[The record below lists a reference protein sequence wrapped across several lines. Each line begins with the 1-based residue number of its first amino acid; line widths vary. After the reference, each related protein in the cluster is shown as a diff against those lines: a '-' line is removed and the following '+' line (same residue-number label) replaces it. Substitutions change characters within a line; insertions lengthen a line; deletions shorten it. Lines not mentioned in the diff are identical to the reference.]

1 MKKMVKKTSALALS
15 LTIAAGGGL
24 FGNGLLK
31 ANAMQLFVKTL
42 TGKTIT
48 LDVEPSDT
56 IENVKA
62 KIQDKEGILPEN
74 QSLIFAGHQLDNVRT
89 LADYN
94 IQKES
99 TLHLVNYLKNVS
111 LTLGDDLGLNFI
123 IGDTESA
130 EGFSV
135 KFIGKCVQN
144 GQTVPVVEKNGKF
157 YATANVYAKDIDA
170 EITAVL
176 YKNGDEVG
184 RIENYSV
191 KKYLS
196 ALEETLTET
205 DQNYAKTMT
214 LIKAIEAFGA
224 ASGEYFYAKDYGF
237 ANLLA
242 DGLDFAGINED
253 VLLSTA
259 KSGVNAFNTPDT
271 LISLVLDS
279 NTAIRV
285 YIKGVAAGTIASL
298 GENGSITAIASSSEK
313 TAMGYPSYFEI
324 TGLDPKQFA
333 DKQTITL
340 NDKEYSFNAL
350 SWANRVVRNYENNS
364 ASVAVKDIQMAKAV
378 TAYYLAAADYTQPA
392 SNIVDLSKLTADYEA
407 KNGDIL
413 TGALADEYKITVAD
427 GAAITLRDV
436 SINAD
441 GAFKTGQFAGITP
454 LGNATITLE
463 GENMVKGFD
472 SWYPGI
478 YAAVDKTLTI
488 NGDGK
493 LNASSNNV
501 ENSSFGCGIGGG
513 VEISCGNIVIE
524 SGNITAA
531 GGSYAA
537 GIGTGYNSSCGT
549 ITISDGTVTAT
560 GGLCGAG
567 IGSGYLN
574 AECGNITISGGTVT
588 ATGGHGGAGIG
599 SGCNHSKCNNINI
612 IGGEITAIG
621 GELGSGVGA
630 GNKNSICAKITI
642 SGGTVTATGGDGG
655 AGIGSGYDNAEC
667 GNITISD
674 GTVTATGG
682 DRGAGIGSGYSNAKC
697 GDITIS
703 GGEIEAAGGNFG
715 PGIGSGYS
723 YSTCEIITISGGTV
737 TATGGAEGAGIGTGG
752 NLSKCGNVIITN
764 TVTSVTANA
773 GTGGY
778 SSIGEGEE
786 SSTCGTIAI
795 GDNSNAGRQTANPFI
810 YPPTTSNEP

>member
-48 LDVEPSDT
+48 LDVEPSDK

-62 KIQDKEGILPEN
+62 KIQDKKGILPEN
-74 QSLIFAGHQLDNVRT
+74 QSLIFAGQQLDNART

-99 TLHLVNYLKNVS
+99 TLHLVTKITTVS
-111 LTLGDDLGLNFI
+111 LTLGDDLGLNFYI
-123 IGDTESA
+123 SGLSSA
-130 EGFSV
+130 DGYTV
-135 KFIGKCVQN
+135 KFTGKCVQN

-176 YKNGDEVG
+176 YKNGDEVS

-196 ALEETLTET
+196 ALEETLTEN
-205 DQNYAKTMT
+205 DENYAKTMT
-214 LIKAIEAFGA
+214 LIKATEAFGA

-237 ANLLA
+237 ADLLA
-242 DGLDFAGINED
+242 EGLDFAGINED
-253 VLLSTA
+253 VLLRTA

-407 KNGDIL
+407 KDGDIL
-413 TGALADEYKITVAD
+413 TGALAGEYKITIAD

-463 GENMVKGFD
+463 GENNVKGFD
-472 SWYPGI
+472 SKYPGI
-478 YAAVDKTLTI
+478 YAAVDNTLTI

-493 LNASSNNV
+493 LNASSNG
-501 ENSSFGCGIGGG
+501 ENSSYGCGIGGG
-513 VEISCGNIVIE
+513 NGIPCGNIVIE
-524 SGNITAA
+524 SGDITAA

-537 GIGTGYNSSCGT
+537 GIGSGLNSSCGTITISGGTVTATGSAGGAGIGSGNTSSCGT

-560 GGLCGAG
+560 GGAGGTGIGSGYYYAECGDITISDGTVTATGGVSGAG
-567 IGSGYLN
+567 IGSGYYR

-588 ATGGHGGAGIG
+588 ATGGDSGPGIG
-599 SGCNHSKCNNINI
+599 SGYSGSTC
-612 IGGEITAIG
+612 EI
-621 GELGSGVGA
+621 
-630 GNKNSICAKITI
+630 ITI

-655 AGIGSGYDNAEC
+655 AGIG
-667 GNITISD
+667 
-674 GTVTATGG
+674 
-682 DRGAGIGSGYSNAKC
+682 
-697 GDITIS
+697 
-703 GGEIEAAGGNFG
+703 
-715 PGIGSGYS
+715 
-723 YSTCEIITISGGTV
+723 
-737 TATGGAEGAGIGTGG
+737 TGG
-752 NLSKCGNVIITN
+752 NLSECGNVIIKN

-773 GTGGY
+773 GRGGY
-778 SSIGEGEE
+778 SSIGEGTDD
-786 SSTCGTIAI
+786 SDCGTITI
-795 GDNSNAGRQTANPFI
+795 GDSNAGRQTANPFI